1 MTADVVQ
8 ADARAHGQQ
17 QDWSRIDVTTPPLPA
32 FARTFGFDEREHFSI
47 SGGRKL
53 CAWL

>member
-8 ADARAHGQQ
+8 ADARAHGRQQ
-17 QDWSRIDVTTPPLPA
+17 GWSRIDVTIPPLPA
-32 FARTFGFDEREHFSI
+32 FARTLGFDEREGFSI